1 MTATHPPQDEGTAAE
16 AGQAKVDRLR
26 VATARWRITS
36 PARTTRRG
44 RQLHQLVIDCT
55 QVFLR
60 SFVHYGLYLDSMT
73 GFQAS
78 RVEDCRPRRAH
89 DGPPDWSTD
98 SRSALPTCVRA
109 PSSRAV
115 DIGARAW
122 HMEDMLTAAHEDRTT
137 QRFLPSPRAI
147 PAVFPT
153 RPIPPRPLRS
163 TRVYTPAAVSTD
175 ERATHRPFRS
185 HAARGSYVIPHRN
198 QGGDVDA
205 DDAGTSDR
213 VSAEDAALSCAML
226 PHAASDAPCL
236 AVAHAKACRG
246 TRGGGGPRG
255 PMATDR
261 Y

>member
-60 SFVHYGLYLDSMT
+60 SFGHYGLYLDSMT

-122 HMEDMLTAAHEDRTT
+122 HGGHAYSR
-137 QRFLPSPRAI
+137 PRG
-147 PAVFPT
+147 
-153 RPIPPRPLRS
+153 S
-163 TRVYTPAAVSTD
+163 DDAAVPALPTCNT
-175 ERATHRPFRS
+175 R
-185 HAARGSYVIPHRN
+185 
-198 QGGDVDA
+198 
-205 DDAGTSDR
+205 R
-213 VSAEDAALSCAML
+213 V
-226 PHAASDAPCL
+226 PHAADSTPPPPLHSCLHPRRCLHGRTCNAPSL
-236 AVAHAKACRG
+236 PIERRAGQLRDPSPQP
-246 TRGGGGPRG
+246 GGGRG
-255 PMATDR
+255 CRRCGYERPGVRRRRRPFLR
-261 Y
+261 YVAACCL